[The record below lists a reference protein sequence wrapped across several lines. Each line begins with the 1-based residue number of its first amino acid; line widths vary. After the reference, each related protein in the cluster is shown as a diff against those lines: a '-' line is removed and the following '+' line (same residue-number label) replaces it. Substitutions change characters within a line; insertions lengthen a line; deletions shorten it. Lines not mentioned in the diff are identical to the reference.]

1 MPLSIPA
8 MPNSLIPKCSVLRYG
23 LPGNMAVW
31 WISGM
36 NDGSPAIVVSLLPAR
51 SAEPPQS
58 SGSTGASALRTL
70 PDAVLVAI
78 GPSPGEKLGS
88 ASVHTG
94 RSARDPSPSPSTRP
108 DAPGPNH
115 H

>member
-8 MPNSLIPKCSVLRYG
+8 MPNSLIPKCSVLPYG

-51 SAEPPQS
+51 SAEPPQG

-70 PDAVLVAI
+70 PDAVLGAI
-78 GPSPGEKLGS
+78 GPPPGAKLGTPPV
-88 ASVHTG
+88 APG
-94 RSARDPSPSPSTRP
+94 GPARDGARP
-108 DAPGPNH
+108 RRPPPAGLG
-115 H
+115 